1 MLNEPNLNYNDT
13 LGTLLRSAYDK
24 MTPPPT
30 LETAVKTG
38 VPYTARANA
47 KTHFG
52 KFAQAL
58 VSYAACIILLL
69 GGIYLVFQLM
79 NRQEPIA
86 SKPPSV
92 TTIAPQNTDRTN
104 NPAPPNDPTPEAGIT
119 YTALPKN
126 ADFLLELAQYGSLD
140 LMDQRLQALE
150 LTLSDTDTPSVTRD
164 EFMKYIRAEGRD
176 VYETLRDPLKTET
189 EKIHSENAP
198 EPIFCASYAA
208 KTGESVVIYHF
219 ATPYNRLMMVL
230 KPEKDGYTA
239 VANFYTD
246 YHYTGRII
254 SGNNRVQSDYN
265 LKRFL
270 SVLSLSGNEVKVD
283 SVLDEEQCDAL
294 KNYLS
299 NSEIIETR
307 ISFFRPEDYS
317 LYEFALSMSMKAD
330 SLTARKYGLSGNAYM
345 WHQLDPRV
353 VEGYYQ
359 TYLGITPTDAT
370 WAELEQEHWD
380 GSYDVRYVEKLSS
393 HFVYMHD
400 EENSINMNSA
410 VFKAYSTND
419 GRIVVYLLADSSTD
433 HVTALLTPT
442 ADGNYHISAV
452 QVLRVSNI
460 PEKDFAKE

>member
-1 MLNEPNLNYNDT
+1 MLNEPNLNRNDS
-13 LGTLLRSAYDK
+13 LGMLLRSAYGK
-24 MTPPPT
+24 MTPPPA
-30 LETAVKTG
+30 LERAVKTG
-38 VPYTARANA
+38 VPYTTRANA

-52 KFAQAL
+52 RFVKA
-58 VSYAACIILLL
+58 VISYAACIALLI

-79 NRQEPIA
+79 NGQEPIA
-86 SKPPSV
+86 TKPPAV
-92 TTIAPQNTDRTN
+92 TTLAPQNTDRTN
-104 NPAPPNDPTPEAGIT
+104 DPEPPNDPTPEVVIP

-140 LMDQRLQALE
+140 LMDQTLNALG
-150 LTLSDTDTPSVTRD
+150 LKLSDQNTPAVARE
-164 EFMKYIRAEGRD
+164 EFFQFIRKEGVN
-176 VYETLRDPLKTET
+176 VYDTLRDPLKEGT
-189 EKIHSENAP
+189 EKISYTSAP
-198 EPIFCASYAA
+198 EPVFCASYA
-208 KTGESVVIYHF
+208 TESGEIAVIYHF
-219 ATPYNRLMMVL
+219 VTPYNRLMMVL
-230 KPEKDGYTA
+230 KPDGDSYTA

-254 SGNNRVQSDYN
+254 SDNNRVQSDYN

-380 GSYDVRYVEKLSS
+380 GSYDVRYVEKLNS

-419 GRIVVYLLADSSTD
+419 GRIVVYLLTDSSD

-452 QVLRVSNI
+452 QVLHVSNI